1 VTRAEEGA
9 RHPAGEGR
17 AEERPVA
24 QNAGGLARIRLVV
37 LDVDGVLTDGRIV
50 YGPGGV
56 DDEHVQF
63 HVRDGLG
70 LVWLKQAGFHL
81 AWITGRGCSATR
93 ARAKELGI
101 GDYVER
107 VPDKRAALLE
117 VQERRGVG
125 REETLVMGDD
135 LPDLPMRGA
144 CAFLVAPADA
154 CDEVRARADVVTRAA
169 GGRGAVRELCEL
181 LLRASGRWQGIVDA
195 ALR

>member
-1 VTRAEEGA
+1 VAHAEEGV
-9 RHPAGEGR
+9 GR
-17 AEERPVA
+17 AGAEQRVA
-24 QNAGGLARIRLVV
+24 AGLARIRLVV
-37 LDVDGVLTDGRIV
+37 LDVDGVLTDGRVV

-56 DDEHVQF
+56 DDELMHF

-125 REETLVMGDD
+125 RDETLVMGDD

-144 CAFLVAPADA
+144 CGLFAAPADA
-154 CDEVRARADVVTRAA
+154 CEEVRSRADLVMHAR
-169 GGRGAVRELCEL
+169 GGRGAVRELSEL
-181 LLRASGRWQGIVDA
+181 LLRARGRWQGIVDA